1 MAEKG
6 MGGKQNSPS
15 SLLLPGTKKLSSL
28 KKEKDLSVL
37 TLDLFQQ
44 RLSKLRITTDSYS
57 SVIIWQYLGELH
69 SGDP

>member
-69 SGDP
+69 RGDP